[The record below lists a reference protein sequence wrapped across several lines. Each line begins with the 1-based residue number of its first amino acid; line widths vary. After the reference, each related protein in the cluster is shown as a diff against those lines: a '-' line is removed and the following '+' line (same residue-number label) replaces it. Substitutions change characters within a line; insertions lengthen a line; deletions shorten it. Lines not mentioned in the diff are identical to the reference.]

1 MNSSVAYKGERCL
14 SSGDKVKVEQV
25 AFVDKKMVNKLED
38 KQEMVTEVDKVNMV
52 TRANPYICL
61 FLHLHRLV
69 AHLAIFTPYL
79 QKISKIKIR
88 VSFSNFRLAPG
99 CLGWMEL
106 MEISWTQ
113 VLL

>member
-1 MNSSVAYKGERCL
+1 MV
-14 SSGDKVKVEQV
+14 
-25 AFVDKKMVNKLED
+25 FVDKKTVNKLED

-113 VLL
+113 VLSKRKLARLKIIFKLLSIY

>member
-1 MNSSVAYKGERCL
+1 MVF
-14 SSGDKVKVEQV
+14 VE
-25 AFVDKKMVNKLED
+25 KKMVNKLEN

-61 FLHLHRLV
+61 FLPLHRLV
-69 AHLAIFTPYL
+69 AHFARFTYL
-79 QKISKIKIR
+79 QKIYKIKIK
-88 VSFSNFRLAPG
+88 VSFFIFRLAPG
-99 CLGWMEL
+99 WLGWMEL